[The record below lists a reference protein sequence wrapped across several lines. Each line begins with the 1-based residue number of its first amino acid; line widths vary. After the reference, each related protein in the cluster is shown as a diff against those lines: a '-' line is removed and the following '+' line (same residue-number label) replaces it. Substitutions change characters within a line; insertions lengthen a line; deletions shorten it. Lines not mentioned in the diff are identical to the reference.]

1 MATPIVKDRDAR
13 LNFRLRPDIKDRI
26 EKAATVSGKSITD
39 FAVATLSETADEIL
53 ERHTQAQ
60 LSNRDR
66 DIFLAM
72 LDRADK
78 PNAALKRAAKTHKK
92 LIVK

>member
-1 MATPIVKDRDAR
+1 MATPNVRDNDAR
-13 LNFRLRPDIKDRI
+13 LNFRLRSDIKDRI

-39 FAVATLSETADEIL
+39 FAVSTLRDTADEVL
-53 ERHTQAQ
+53 ERYQAAE
-60 LSNRDR
+60 LTNHDR
-66 DIFLAM
+66 NILLAV

-78 PNAALKRAAKTHKK
+78 PNPALTRAAKTHRK